1 DTIGQIAAYT
11 PLTDQVVVD
20 IGGGG
25 GYFTEAFAR
34 AGARSLLVEPDAV
47 GPAPVCEDPA
57 ALSREERH
65 KVALWPGRLAP
76 GRTVRG
82 DGYRLPLPDGGA
94 DVSFSSNVLEHVAE
108 PERLVDE
115 MIRVTRPDG
124 LIYVSFTA
132 WYSPWGGHETSPWH
146 YLGGARAARRYE
158 ARVGTPPKNLFG
170 TSLFACHVGPT
181 LRMLRDLG
189 DRATVVD
196 ARPRYH
202 PRWLRWVVE
211 VPALRELLTWN
222 LLVVLR
228 RRGDRE
234 PVAR

>member
-1 DTIGQIAAYT
+1 
-11 PLTDQVVVD
+11 VVD

-25 GYFTEAFAR
+25 GYFTDAFAR
-34 AGARSLLVEPDAV
+34 AGARSLLVEPDAI
-47 GPAPVCEDPA
+47 GPAPVPDDRA
-57 ALSREERH
+57 ALSQEERH
-65 KVALWPGRLAP
+65 RVAVWPGRLAA

-82 DGYRLPLPDGGA
+82 DGFRLPLADGVA
-94 DVSFSSNVLEHVAE
+94 DVTFSSNVLEHVAE
-108 PERLVDE
+108 PQGLVDE

-158 ARVGTPPKNLFG
+158 AKVGRPPKNLYG

-181 LRMLRDLG
+181 LRLLRNLG

-196 ARPRYH
+196 ALPRYY

-211 VPALRELLTWN
+211 VPVLRELLTWN

-228 RRGDRE
+228 RTDDRRL
-234 PVAR
+234 AAA